1 VRFLQ
6 TIGVARRVAFC
17 GLMLFAAA
25 GIAFGAEAPVEPPS
39 AVPVQPPEPVPPKPP
54 VPVNLISNPDFETD
68 KDADGVPDGWFHS
81 EPEYWCG
88 PEKGTPHWNQ
98 LRELWVQKGTV
109 PANIPFR
116 PAGTLEGGI
125 YGWESPGD
133 GGGHSVSIDEVSEQK
148 WGEWDTVVKGIKPG
162 TDYVITG
169 WRKQSAPASRQSAPW
184 MQIGAFG
191 TLTPVKGTVDRDTW
205 VPFAI
210 TVNSGSF
217 EGQCRIGFIV
227 DQAPTKV
234 WLDRVAMFEGTMN
247 DVARFRTGLKG
258 AALEYPF
265 HDTVYASPD
274 LECPLFFD
282 ILWSLHGLNGERN
295 LEIAIDL
302 PVGLDLTGGASGMGL
317 ELGEPAAQPI
327 SIEGRPYI
335 RRTFTVLTARTIR
348 EFESAGTRSLRL
360 WLNAAPEPGAGV
372 FEAYYHAR
380 WPGGRQPNQVLKI
393 KIVRFGEVKRPR
405 PLLAAIGG
413 VPSDLAASRVNK
425 LIKGLP
431 ATGVNCL
438 VLDGKPDPTTAGLFE
453 KAGIAVAGWFSLGGG
468 NLPQDA
474 VARDAAGNAIPG
486 RLCPSYR
493 SDDAMDTVFAGP
505 AALVAD
511 GVTVLFTD
519 LRDTGH
525 GVCFCERCRAEF
537 EAFARMRHPE
547 LEGAVKPEDVADPE
561 KREALADAWA
571 EFRSAKLADLYWTLR
586 KGLDAFR
593 KRSSDPLPNATI
605 PLKVLAMVPSPGA
618 GRSDAVDYGRMAG
631 VFDVEII
638 DPMMNRADL
647 GGTPAWVGGQVAEL
661 IKLLPPGGKAGVAVT
676 AGATDDGAAMAPL
689 VVHSDVRDQVLEAV
703 AAGAKAVIL
712 HPFYAVDG
720 MNLKQFSEALSLL
733 APFEEI
739 IAEGEPAGLV
749 AVSAGTASARC
760 LARDGSMLLLV
771 SDYSEAPA
779 EDVLLDLT
787 FPEGAER
794 VPMVLIDAESA
805 SVVAEVPA
813 DAKTVTVSLHCSRAR
828 LFYLGPLSKSPIP
841 VPE

>member
-1 VRFLQ
+1 MVRSVVL
-6 TIGVARRVAFC
+6 C
-17 GLMLFAAA
+17 GLVLFAAA
-25 GIAFGAEAPVEPPS
+25 GILSGAEAPVEPP
-39 AVPVQPPEPVPPKPP
+39 APAPVQPSEPTPPKPP
-54 VPVNLISNPDFETD
+54 VPLNLISNPDFETD

-88 PEKGTPHWNQ
+88 PAKGTPRWDQ
-98 LRELWVQKGTV
+98 LRELWVQKGAV

-125 YGWESPGD
+125 YGLETPGYRS
-133 GGGHSVSIDEVSEQK
+133 GHSISIDEMTEQK
-148 WGEWDTVVKGIKPG
+148 WGEWDTVVKDVKPN
-162 TDYVITG
+162 TNYVIMG
-169 WRKQSAPASRQSAPW
+169 WRKQSVRAGRKTAPW
-184 MQIGAFG
+184 MKIGAFG
-191 TLTPVKGTVDRDTW
+191 KLTPVKGTIDRNTW

-217 EGQCRIGFIV
+217 EGRCKVGFIV

-234 WLDRVAMFEGTMN
+234 WLDRVAMFEGTTN
-247 DVARFRTGLKG
+247 DVARFRSGLKA

-302 PVGLDLTGGASGMGL
+302 PVGLDLTGGASGMEL

-335 RRTFTVLTARTIR
+335 RRTFTVLTAKTMR
-348 EFESAGTRSLRL
+348 EFDSAGTRALRL
-360 WLNAAPEPGAGV
+360 WLKVEPELGAGM
-372 FEAYYHAR
+372 FYAYYHAR

-413 VPSDLAASRVNK
+413 VPSDLAASRVTK
-425 LIKGLP
+425 FVKGLS

-438 VLDGKPDPTTAGLFE
+438 VLDGKPAPAAAGQLE
-453 KAGIAVAGWFSLGGG
+453 KASITVAGWFSLGGR

-474 VARDAAGNAIPG
+474 VARDEDENPMAG

-493 SDDAMDTVFAGP
+493 SDDAMKTVFAAP
-505 AALVAD
+505 AALVGD
-511 GVTVLFTD
+511 GVTALFTD
-519 LRDTGH
+519 LRDPVH
-525 GVCFCERCRAEF
+525 GICFCERCLAEF
-537 EAFARMRHPE
+537 RAFAKMRHPE
-547 LEGAVKPEDVADPE
+547 LEDATTSEAVAEPG
-561 KREALADAWA
+561 KREALAAAWA

-586 KGLDAFR
+586 KNLDAFR
-593 KRSSDPLPNATI
+593 KRTSERLPNAWI
-605 PLKVLAMVPSPGA
+605 PLKVLALVPSPGV

-638 DPMMNRADL
+638 EPMMNRADL

-661 IKLLPPGGKAGVAVT
+661 IKLLPPGGKAGVAIT
-676 AGATDDGAAMAPL
+676 AGATDDGEAMAPL

-712 HPFYAVDG
+712 QPFYAVDG

-739 IAEGEPAGLV
+739 IAEGEPSGLV
-749 AVSAGTASARC
+749 TVSTGTASARC
-760 LARDGSMLLLV
+760 LAREGSMLLLV
-771 SDYSEAPA
+771 SDYSQAPA
-779 EDVLLDLT
+779 NNVVLDLN

-794 VPMVLIDAESA
+794 VPMVLIDAERA
-805 SVVAEVPA
+805 SIVAAVPA
-813 DAKTVTVSLHCSRAR
+813 DAKTVTAPLHGNRAR
-828 LFYLGPLSKSPIP
+828 LFYLGPRSKSPIS
-841 VPE
+841 VPAEPAK